1 MQTRRVIPA
10 TVYIGP
16 ERRKERRRIGNNTFE
31 KLLLEFGLDRR
42 ISIDQRDSS
51 SSWLLLSEKSLSA

>member
-1 MQTRRVIPA
+1 MQARRVIPA
-10 TVYIGP
+10 AVYIGP

-31 KLLLEFGLDRR
+31 KLLFEFGLDRR
-42 ISIDQRDSS
+42 VSIDQRDSN